1 MWLSGKEGKNSVS
14 DFPCLD
20 CLARASGRNATQCG
34 LNCHA
39 FMSRRERS
47 ADLEGLVSAR
57 SMAVFQVRTM
67 NYSHPEILNTGE
79 QRPHSIWRC
88 ILVDKDGLEISLLLP
103 SSPGCVFQHH
113 IHPRF
118 HAQRIWLIYTH

>member
-14 DFPCLD
+14 GFPCLD

-47 ADLEGLVSAR
+47 ADLEGLVS
-57 SMAVFQVRTM
+57 
-67 NYSHPEILNTGE
+67 TGE

-88 ILVDKDGLEISLLLP
+88 ILVDKDGLKTSLLLP